1 MIPLRDNVVEKARI
15 HIMMRMEWRRG
26 RELRIPLKYLK
37 DILNVE
43 DTFHADATPS
53 LLNNKLQEKSELG
66 PFPWIDGNFLYPNI
80 LRHSC
85 FLDILFP
92 TKSSLSLF
100 PLEWLPNWH
109 ISDHHV
115 DEGEKKRTFT
125 FSSHRVESLVEQ
137 SKMSQSFLPQM
148 VSITPLTSVASL
160 TMSHVHTH
168 RHHIRTMGILCEGN
182 QYPLSLLGGNGE
194 RK

>member
-1 MIPLRDNVVEKARI
+1 
-15 HIMMRMEWRRG
+15 ME
-26 RELRIPLKYLK
+26 
-37 DILNVE
+37 DA
-43 DTFHADATPS
+43 FHADATPS

-92 TKSSLSLF
+92 TKTSLPFHLSDSLTDR
-100 PLEWLPNWH
+100 H

-115 DEGEKKRTFT
+115 DEGERKRTFT

-148 VSITPLTSVASL
+148 VSITSLTSVASL
-160 TMSHVHTH
+160 TMSHVHTLASH
-168 RHHIRTMGILCEGN
+168 QDYGN
-182 QYPLSLLGGNGE
+182 SL
-194 RK
+194 